1 MLGST
6 IHYIAVH
13 ICLTVRTVC
22 LLRLALPWWRCLPCR
37 TLLASPQGACLATPS
52 LPHHGVLTPCLPYR
66 MVLALPHLALP
77 HGACLAV
84 WCLPCHRLLTPCFPH
99 HMPVVLALPH
109 LALPHGACPAMW
121 CLPCHRML
129 AFPQSASHLACYAMG
144 CLPCHTMLAMQCLP
158 FLACYRY
165 THFVHISHPP

>member
-22 LLRLALPWWRCLPCR
+22 LLRLALPWWRCLPCC

-52 LPHHGVLTPCLPYR
+52 LPHHEVLTPCLPHH
-66 MVLALPHLALP
+66 MVLALHTWCLPHHVVLALL
-77 HGACLAV
+77 HGACLATGCSHLAFLTTCQ
-84 WCLPCHRLLTPCFPH
+84 WCLPCHRI
-99 HMPVVLALPH
+99 LAL
-109 LALPHGACPAMW
+109 
-121 CLPCHRML
+121 
-129 AFPQSASHLACYAMG
+129 PQSASHLACYAMG

-165 THFVHISHPP
+165 THFVYISHPP